1 MRLGCMGF
9 ASAEAS
15 RGLSD
20 RPRHPFGAPLWEHS
34 FIRAVQ
40 NKILINR
47 KVNYT
52 IMMRLQK
59 FLALSGVASRR
70 NSEKL
75 IADGH
80 VAVNGKVIT
89 EMGVQVDES
98 ADVVTV
104 DGKVCKIQEEK
115 HYLAY
120 NKPMGEVTTVTDPEG
135 RPTVMDKFR
144 DYPVRLYPVGRLD
157 YDSEGLLLLTND
169 GDLMNNLLHPS
180 REVSKEYLVKVSN
193 RVTDEEIRRL
203 RAGVRLDDDRMTS
216 PADVHL
222 VRYETFASVLLVTIH
237 EGRNR
242 QVRRMF
248 SAIGHEVVAL
258 KRVGFATIK
267 LHDLPRGQWR
277 RLTDVEVRKL
287 KEL

>member
-1 MRLGCMGF
+1 
-9 ASAEAS
+9 
-15 RGLSD
+15 
-20 RPRHPFGAPLWEHS
+20 
-34 FIRAVQ
+34 
-40 NKILINR
+40 
-47 KVNYT
+47 
-52 IMMRLQK
+52 MMRLQK

-120 NKPMGEVTTVTDPEG
+120 NKPMGEVTTVADPEG

-169 GDLMNNLLHPS
+169 GELTHRLLSPRYHVDKRYLARVDGDLSPADVSAFGAGMTLPDGLVCLPAGLELLPQPRTCIVTL
-180 REVSKEYLVKVSN
+180 REGKFHQVKRMLAACGAPVLYLKRLSMGPLTLPDDLPPGAY
-193 RVTDEEIRRL
+193 RLLTDEEI
-203 RAGVRLDDDRMTS
+203 
-216 PADVHL
+216 
-222 VRYETFASVLLVTIH
+222 
-237 EGRNR
+237 
-242 QVRRMF
+242 
-248 SAIGHEVVAL
+248 SAL
-258 KRVGFATIK
+258 YRVCAM
-267 LHDLPRGQWR
+267 
-277 RLTDVEVRKL
+277 
-287 KEL
+287 